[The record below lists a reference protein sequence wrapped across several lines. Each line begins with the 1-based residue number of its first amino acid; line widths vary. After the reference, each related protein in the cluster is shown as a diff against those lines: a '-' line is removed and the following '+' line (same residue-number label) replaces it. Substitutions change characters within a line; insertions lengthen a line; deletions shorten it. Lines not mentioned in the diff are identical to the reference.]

1 MKQPTINDR
10 INKICPRKCK
20 TFGAA
25 SKYCLFYFLLRNG
38 RHSYYPE
45 APNYPSHFRDKSCF
59 IIFRFVFVVVDDDVF
74 SDSIVATA
82 LVPSERAF
90 CVFGV

>member
-1 MKQPTINDR
+1 MKQPTINDL
-10 INKICPRKCK
+10 INKICARKYK

-25 SKYCLFYFLLRNG
+25 SKYCLFYFLLRNR
-38 RHSYYPE
+38 RHSYYPK

-59 IIFRFVFVVVDDDVF
+59 IIFRLGFVVVDDDVF
-74 SDSIVATA
+74 SDSIVAAA
-82 LVPSERAF
+82 LVPSD